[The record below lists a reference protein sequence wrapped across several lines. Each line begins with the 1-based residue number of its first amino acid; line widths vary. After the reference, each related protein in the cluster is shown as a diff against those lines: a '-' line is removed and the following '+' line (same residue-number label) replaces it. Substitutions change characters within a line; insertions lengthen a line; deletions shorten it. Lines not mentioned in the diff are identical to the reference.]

1 MKKIRS
7 SKIMQIGEIGSD
19 FVFAV
24 VAVLIVAGIAAIGG
38 FPSMVAPQ
46 NGTQVQIVTPAASQ
60 LHNSLQLE
68 TFGYTTIVPTVPTTA
83 NPKTIAAPPT
93 INALPVI
100 PNNMCGHEDD
110 GVKVP
115 TTCQCWGSTIEC
127 INGKVTYLS
136 GTNFNVNPCGKAAPV
151 GGGKYSNNGRYC
163 IGKPVIYLYPQNP
176 TYVNVQVV
184 TKGKIVVSNPMYPQK
199 GWKNILANPNGTLY
213 YRKQKYKELFYES
226 SVNSF
231 QKPYEG
237 IVIPTSELTSRLN
250 SLLSRLGLITNE
262 KKEFISFWVPKLQAL
277 NAPYIFFSILSPSAK
292 EAVDHVIITPKPETQ
307 IAFIAYFKPLDT
319 AIYGSPL
326 HLPPTPKRI
335 GFTSVEWGGVID
347 Y

>member
-24 VAVLIVAGIAAIGG
+24 LAILIVAGMAVVGG
-38 FPSMVAPQ
+38 LPSMVSPQ
-46 NGTQVQIVTPAASQ
+46 SGKQVQIITTPTNQS
-60 LHNSLQLE
+60 HNSLQLE
-68 TFGYTTIVPTVPTTA
+68 TFGYTTIVPSVPVRLATNA
-83 NPKTIAAPPT
+83 NPKTIAAPPP
-93 INALPVI
+93 INTVHNTPSNLPYCYQV
-100 PNNMCGHEDD
+100 DD
-110 GVKVP
+110 GIKKP
-115 TTCQCWGSTIEC
+115 TTCQCAGETMEC
-127 INGKVTYLS
+127 VNGQTKYIS
-136 GTNFNVNPCGKAAPV
+136 GAHFTVNPCGKPP
-151 GGGKYSNNGRYC
+151 YSNGGSYC
-163 IGKPVIYLYPQNP
+163 IGKPVIYLYPKNP